1 MSQRPNSPDG
11 RRTPFANLAE
21 RVVKLAVSQ
30 GLLGSD
36 EADSTLAEMR
46 EQIADGGLQD
56 PTLRG
61 FFGSDLIDDDT
72 LVRLAREAEE
82 QELAGEIVVDDTTAD
97 RIRRIQAPEPT
108 TDPFERFP
116 VTDWDRYEI
125 EEFIGR
131 GGMGDVYKAKDPR
144 LGRYV
149 ALKFLRRDDP
159 DLVERFTREAQA
171 QARIDHDNVCPVYE
185 VGEIEGHSYIAM
197 QYVAGG
203 SLKQI
208 TDLLSLRQ
216 KVQIMESAADALHAA
231 HLAGLIHR
239 DVKPGNIL
247 VEHQPDEGWR
257 PFVVDFGIARDVDSH
272 DLTVTGMV
280 LGTPAFCAPEQVRGE
295 TSKLD
300 WRTDVYGIGA
310 TLYWFV
316 TGRSPYEGGYP
327 EIITG
332 VTEHEPEPPHRLNP
346 DVASDLETIILKCL
360 EKEPDRR
367 YATAREVAEDLR
379 RFLSGEPIQ
388 ARRASLIYKAGK
400 KIRKHKVLTAV
411 GIAAVTVMAILVML
425 SIRAEIDGRRRAA
438 IAQHF
443 VEQAKEIE
451 GMARVAAMMPLHD
464 RSLERQ
470 SILERMVAIEDEM
483 SEVGEIAA
491 GPGHY
496 ALGRGHLTLQNLD
509 EAEQHLREAVKE
521 GYDSPGVSYS
531 LGLVLGQLYERELR
545 LARRYADPELRDARV
560 LQIESSLRDQ
570 ALEHLR
576 SSSGLRLEAP
586 AYVEG
591 LIAFYEGNLGTA
603 LAKTEEAYAEAEW
616 LYEAKKLG
624 GDIHLEM
631 GTELALEGD
640 YDGALL
646 AFERAGAAYEEAADI
661 ARSDPSINEGNC
673 GRWTMVMELM
683 GRRGVT
689 SQGAFD
695 SAVEACG
702 RAVAI
707 DPTRADVHERLARL
721 YWQRADQANDRGD
734 DPVPYLEDA
743 IASAERA
750 IAIDPMSAVAHGT
763 LGGALRVAA
772 QRHQGQG
779 RDPQPDLLRAV
790 DSLQTAVELDASSVL
805 SFDEL
810 GYAWERTAKYEMSI
824 GLDPR
829 PSLERALAAY
839 ARAIAIEPAYA
850 NAYNNAGI
858 ARWRLAYYEHQT
870 GLSPFSTLA
879 EAIASFDQAVSRNP
893 NYHYA
898 FANRGLAWRT
908 LARVELEAGRNPMD
922 AVEAAR
928 SDLSRSLELN
938 PRISFAYP
946 EQVAAEVIAARWD
959 MANQRSPEGRFRA
972 ADRAATRAME
982 VNPENSVAYQSAAE
996 VHRWRAEWELESG
1009 RSVTNDVNAG
1019 RKHIRASLAR
1029 NPGLTAAFVTDA
1041 GLLAVEAEAEP
1052 TRRRDLSRQARQRLE
1067 EAHKLNPLVAREI
1080 EPIVKRLDRLE
1091 SGRH

>member
-1 MSQRPNSPDG
+1 MSQRPNSPNG
-11 RRTPFANLAE
+11 RRAPFANIAE
-21 RVVKLAVSQ
+21 RVVRLAVSQ
-30 GLLGSD
+30 GILGSD
-36 EADSTLAEMR
+36 EAESTLAEMR
-46 EQIADGGLQD
+46 GQLAEGALQD

-61 FFGSDLIDDDT
+61 FLKSDLIDDDT
-72 LVRLAREAEE
+72 LVRLAREAEA
-82 QELAGEIVVDDTTAD
+82 QELADEIVVDDTTAD
-97 RIRRIQAPEPT
+97 RIGRIRPPELN

-216 KVQIMESAADALHAA
+216 KVQIMQSAADALHAA

-295 TSKLD
+295 ISKLD

-332 VTEHEPEPPHRLNP
+332 VTEREPEPPHRLNP
-346 DVASDLETIILKCL
+346 DIPSDLETIILKCL

-379 RFLSGEPIQ
+379 RYLSGEPIQ
-388 ARRASLIYKAGK
+388 ARRASLVYKASK

-411 GIAAVTVMAILVML
+411 GLAAVTVMAILVML
-425 SIRAEIDGRRRAA
+425 SIRAEIEGRRRAA
-438 IAQHF
+438 VAQHF

-470 SILERMVAIEDEM
+470 SILERMAAIEEEM

-509 EAEQHLREAVKE
+509 GAEQHLREAVKE

-545 LARRYADPELRDARV
+545 LARRYSDPELRSARV
-560 LQIESSLRDQ
+560 LQIEGSLRDQ
-570 ALEHLR
+570 ALEYLR

-591 LIAFYEGNLGTA
+591 LIAFYEGDLDNA
-603 LAKTEEAYAEAEW
+603 LAKAEEAYAEAEW

-631 GTELALEGD
+631 GTKLALEGE
-640 YDGALL
+640 YDGALR
-646 AFERAGAAYEEAADI
+646 AFEQAGAAYEAAADI
-661 ARSDPSINEGNC
+661 ARSDPSINEGDC
-673 GRWTMVMELM
+673 GRWTMVMELN

-689 SQGAFD
+689 ADDAFD
-695 SAVEACG
+695 RAVDACD

-721 YWQRADQANDRGD
+721 YWQRADQAHDRGA
-734 DPVPYLEDA
+734 DPVPFLDEA
-743 IASAERA
+743 VASAERA
-750 IAIDPMSAVAHGT
+750 IAIDPESAAAHST
-763 LGGALRVAA
+763 LGGALIVAA
-772 QRHQGQG
+772 QHHQGQG
-779 RDPQPDLLRAV
+779 RDPQPDLLGAV
-790 DSLQTAVELDASSVL
+790 DNLQKAVELDASSVL

-824 GLDPR
+824 GRDPR

-839 ARAIAIEPAYA
+839 QRAIELEPGYA

-858 ARWRLAYYEHQT
+858 ARWRLAYYEHRT
-870 GLSPFSTLA
+870 GSSPFSTLA
-879 EAIASFDQAVSRNP
+879 EAIASFDQAVNRNP

-908 LARVELEAGRNPMD
+908 LALVELEAGRDPMD

-928 SDLSRSLELN
+928 SDLSRALELN

-959 MANQRSPEGRFRA
+959 MVNQRSPEARFRA
-972 ADRAATRAME
+972 ADLAATRAME
-982 VNPENSVAYQSAAE
+982 VNPENSIAYQSAAE
-996 VHRWRAEWELESG
+996 VHRWRAQWGLDSG
-1009 RSVTNDVNAG
+1009 RSVKSDVTEG
-1019 RKHIRASLAR
+1019 RRHIRESLER
-1029 NPGLTAAFVTDA
+1029 NPGLYAAFVTDA
-1041 GLLAVEAEAEP
+1041 GLLAIEAEADP
-1052 TRRRDLSRQARQRLE
+1052 VRRRELTRQARQRLDQ
-1067 EAHKLNPLVAREI
+1067 AQSLNPLVTREI

-1091 SGRH
+1091 SGRY

>member
-1 MSQRPNSPDG
+1 MSQKPHASDG
-11 RRTPFANLAE
+11 RRVPFAEMAE
-21 RVVKLAVSQ
+21 RMLKLAV
-30 GLLGSD
+30 GRGVIDAD
-36 EADSTLAEMR
+36 EAESTLAEVR
-46 EQIADGGLQD
+46 DQLAEGGLQE

-61 FFGSDLIDDDT
+61 FLKSDLIDDDT
-72 LVRLAREAEE
+72 FARLAREAEA
-82 QELAGEIVVDDTTAD
+82 QAIADDIVIDDTTVGKRSGKRNDLFGA
-97 RIRRIQAPEPT
+97 
-108 TDPFERFP
+108 DPFERFP

-144 LGRYV
+144 LGRWV

-159 DLVERFTREAQA
+159 ELVERFTREAQA

-216 KVQIMESAADALHAA
+216 KVQIMKSVADALHAA

-239 DVKPGNIL
+239 DIKPGNIL

-300 WRTDVYGIGA
+300 WRTDVYGLGA

-332 VTEHEPEPPHRLNP
+332 VTEHEPEPPHRFNA
-346 DVASDLETIILKCL
+346 DVPVDLETIILKCL

-367 YATAREVAEDLR
+367 YATAREAAEDLQR
-379 RFLSGEPIQ
+379 YLSGEPIQ
-388 ARRASLIYKAGK
+388 ARRASLFYKIGK
-400 KIRKHKVLTAV
+400 KVRKHKVLTAV
-411 GIAAVTVMAILVML
+411 GLAALSVMASLVAL
-425 SIRAEIDGRRRAA
+425 SVRAEIEGRRRAA
-438 IAQHF
+438 VAQHF

-470 SILERMVAIEDEM
+470 AILARMDAIRDEM
-483 SEVGEIAA
+483 NRVGEFAA

-496 ALGRGHLTLQNLD
+496 ALGRGHLILQNLD
-509 EAEQHLREAVKE
+509 EARRHLLQAVAE
-521 GYDSPGVSYS
+521 DYDSPGVSYS

-545 LARRYADPELRDARV
+545 LARRHTDLELREAR
-560 LQIESSLRDQ
+560 LRQIETDLRDQ
-570 ALEHLR
+570 ALTHLR
-576 SSSGLRLEAP
+576 SSGGLSLEAP

-591 LIAFYEGNLGTA
+591 LISFYEGDLDTA
-603 LAKTEEAYAEAEW
+603 LAKVRTAYQEAEW
-616 LYEAKKLG
+616 LYEARKLG
-624 GDIHLEM
+624 GDILLEM
-631 GTELALEGD
+631 GAELAQEGE
-640 YDGALL
+640 YDQAML
-646 AFERAGAAYEEAADI
+646 AFQDAGAAYEEAADI
-661 ARSDPSINEGNC
+661 ARSDPAIHEGDC
-673 GRWTMVMELM
+673 GRWTLVMELQ
-683 GRRGVT
+683 GRRGAAA
-689 SQGAFD
+689 GRAFD
-695 SAVEACG
+695 MAVAACG

-707 DPTRADVHERLARL
+707 DPNRADVHERLARL
-721 YWQRADQANDRGD
+721 YWQRADLTNDRGD
-734 DPVPYLEDA
+734 DPVPYLDNA
-743 IASAERA
+743 VAAAERA
-750 IAIDPMSAVAHGT
+750 IELDPESAVAHAT
-763 LGGALRVAA
+763 LGGALIVAA
-772 QRHQGQG
+772 QRHESQG
-779 RDPQPDLLRAV
+779 RDPKPDLVGAV
-790 DSLQTAVELDASSVL
+790 ASLERAVELDPSSVL
-805 SFDEL
+805 SNDDL

-829 PSLERALAAY
+829 PSLEQALRAY
-839 ARAIAIEPAYA
+839 RRASSLEPGYA

-858 ARWRLAYYEHQT
+858 ALWRLAFYEYRT
-870 GLSPFSTLA
+870 GSSPFSTLA
-879 EAIASFDQAVSRNP
+879 EAIASFDSAIERNP

-908 LARVELEAGRNPMD
+908 LALVELDARRNPMD

-928 SDLSRSLELN
+928 SDLRRALELN

-946 EQVAAEVIAARWD
+946 EQVAVEIIAGRWA
-959 MANQRSPEGRFRA
+959 MANGRSPVGRFEA
-972 ADRAATRAME
+972 ADRAATLAIE

-996 VHRWRAEWELESG
+996 VHRWRAVWELSQG
-1009 RSVTNDVNAG
+1009 RSIAAEIRDG
-1019 RKHIRASLAR
+1019 RRHIRESLAR
-1029 NPGLTAAFVTDA
+1029 NPGFTTAMITDA
-1041 GLLAVEAEAEP
+1041 DLLALHAAAVPE
-1052 TRRRDLSRQARQRLE
+1052 RRPELIRQARARLE
-1067 EAHKLNPLVAREI
+1067 QAAALNPLTARDVEPVVARLDKI
-1080 EPIVKRLDRLE
+1080 EAT
-1091 SGRH
+1091 SS

>member
-11 RRTPFANLAE
+11 RKTPFANIAE
-21 RVVKLAVSQ
+21 RVVRLAVNQ
-30 GLLGSD
+30 GFLASD
-36 EADSTLAEMR
+36 EAESTLSEMR
-46 EQIADGGLQD
+46 EQLAEGGLQD

-61 FFGSDLIDDDT
+61 FLKSDLIDDDT

-82 QELAGEIVVDDTTAD
+82 QSLANEIVVDDTTSD
-97 RIRRIQAPEPT
+97 RISRIQSPT
-108 TDPFERFP
+108 PNTDPFERFP

-216 KVQIMESAADALHAA
+216 KVQIMQSAADALHAA

-280 LGTPAFCAPEQVRGE
+280 LGTPAFCAPEQIRGE

-316 TGRSPYEGGYP
+316 TGHSPYEGGYP

-332 VTEHEPEPPHRLNP
+332 VTERDPEPPHRLNA
-346 DVASDLETIILKCL
+346 DVPSDLETIILKCL

-379 RFLSGEPIQ
+379 RYLSGEPIQ
-388 ARRASLIYKAGK
+388 ARRSSLFYKVGK

-411 GIAAVTVMAILVML
+411 GVAAVTVMAILVVL
-425 SIRAEIDGRRRAA
+425 SIRAEIEGRQRAA

-470 SILERMVAIEDEM
+470 SILERMVAIEKEM
-483 SEVGEIAA
+483 SIVGEIAT

-509 EAEQHLREAVKE
+509 DAEQHLRAAVKE

-545 LARRYADPELRDARV
+545 LARRYPDPELRDARV

-591 LIAFYEGNLGTA
+591 LIAFYEGDLSNA
-603 LAKTEEAYAEAEW
+603 LAKAEDAYAEAEW

-624 GDIHLEM
+624 GDIYLEM

-661 ARSDPSINEGNC
+661 ARSDPSINEGDC
-673 GRWTMVMELM
+673 GRWTMVMELK

-689 SQGAFD
+689 AHDAFD
-695 SAVEACG
+695 RAVESCD

-721 YWQRADQANDRGD
+721 YWQRADQAQDRGD

-743 IASAERA
+743 VASAERA
-750 IAIDPMSAVAHGT
+750 IAIDPESAVAHST
-763 LGGALRVAA
+763 LGGALIVAA
-772 QRHQGQG
+772 QHHQGQG
-779 RDPQPDLLRAV
+779 RDPQPDLLRGV

-805 SFDEL
+805 SYDEL

-824 GLDPR
+824 GRDPR

-839 ARAIAIEPAYA
+839 ERAIELEPGYA

-858 ARWRLAYYEHQT
+858 ARWRLAYYEHRT
-870 GLSPFSTLA
+870 GLPPFKTLA
-879 EAIASFDQAVSRNP
+879 AAIASFDQAVNRNP

-908 LARVELEAGRNPMD
+908 LALVELEAGRDPMD

-946 EQVAAEVIAARWD
+946 EQVAAEVIAARWA
-959 MANQRSPEGRFRA
+959 MANRRSPEGRFRA
-972 ADRAATRAME
+972 ADRAATRAVE

-1009 RSVTNDVNAG
+1009 RSVSADINEG
-1019 RKHIRASLAR
+1019 RKHIREALAR
-1029 NPGLTAAFVTDA
+1029 NPGLSAAFLTDG
-1041 GLLAVEAEAEP
+1041 GLLAIEAEADP
-1052 TRRRDLSRQARQRLE
+1052 TRRRDLSRQARRRLD
-1067 EAHKLNPLVAREI
+1067 EARKLNPLISNEI
-1080 EPIVKRLDRLE
+1080 EPIVKRLDALE
-1091 SGRH
+1091 VRGR